1 MRITD
6 SMRFNTMVNNLNNTQ
21 SDYNEISEQIAT
33 QKKVNR
39 ASDDPVAATRIL
51 DIRRG
56 KAAIEQY
63 KQNMDI
69 SRSWISATETTLS
82 SAYDMLNT
90 AMGIAL
96 GSAGADA
103 ATREN
108 AAANIQDIIDSM
120 RSLAN
125 TKWGDRYLFSGTR
138 EDVAPFTVA
147 PSDATIDPPQAA
159 AGNTFAGTVVS
170 SGAYTGDTNKTYAV
184 KITTA
189 GALGAATY
197 KFSTDGGR
205 TWNTT
210 APAPDLIT
218 PANGVISLGDGV
230 TLTFDD
236 VLGTNPFGE
245 NDVFYVNA
253 TAAGYYQGNDE
264 NLSLEIN
271 RGTNDEYSLTGAAVF
286 TAAGAGGVDV
296 FRTLHA
302 LRDAL
307 ASDAIANTAGGS
319 TPVTAATLLRD
330 IDGYTGYSNTDTVHL
345 EGTDTS
351 GNAVSDD
358 TLAITDTTT
367 VGDLLGKI
375 GSAFG
380 DVTASIASDGKLKVV
395 DNTSG
400 ASLLAVTIG
409 IRNMGGSSD
418 STLQFNEGQTFI
430 IDQAKVLSDQVA
442 DLQKAQKQILVNQAE
457 CGTKTAHLEIVKNN
471 VTAFD
476 ESLSSLLSGTQ
487 DANVTELAMK
497 LSIKEIA
504 LKTSYSIAAKL
515 NSTSILDFLQ

>member
-21 SDYNEISEQIAT
+21 SDYNEISEAIST

-90 AMGIAL
+90 AMGVAL

-138 EDVAPFTVA
+138 EDVAPFTDA
-147 PSDATIDPPQAA
+147 PTAATIDPPQAA
-159 AGNTFAGTVVS
+159 AGNAFAGTVVS

-184 KITTA
+184 KITSA

-205 TWNTT
+205 TWS
-210 APAPDLIT
+210 ADAST
-218 PANGVISLGDGV
+218 PLNGAISVGDGV

-264 NLSLEIN
+264 NLSIPIN
-271 RGTNDEYSLTGAAVF
+271 RGTNDEYSLTGAEVF

-307 ASDAIANTAGGS
+307 ASDAIANTAGGA
-319 TPVTAATLLRD
+319 PVTAATLLKD
-330 IDGYTGYSNTDTVHL
+330 IDGYTGYSNTDTIHL

-351 GNAVSDD
+351 GNVVSDD

-380 DVTASIASDGKLKVV
+380 DATASIASDGKLKVV

-471 VTAFD
+471 VTAFN
-476 ESLSSLLSGTQ
+476 ESLSSLLSETQ

-497 LSIKEIA
+497 LSMKEIA

-515 NSTSILDFLQ
+515 NSTSILDFLR

>member
-39 ASDDPVAATRIL
+39 ASDDPAAATRIL
-51 DIRRG
+51 DIQRG

-82 SAYDMLNT
+82 SASDMLNT

-205 TWNTT
+205 TWNTN

-218 PANGVISLGDGV
+218 PSNGVISLGDSV

-253 TAAGYYQGNDE
+253 TA
-264 NLSLEIN
+264 
-271 RGTNDEYSLTGAAVF
+271 
-286 TAAGAGGVDV
+286 
-296 FRTLHA
+296 
-302 LRDAL
+302 
-307 ASDAIANTAGGS
+307 
-319 TPVTAATLLRD
+319 
-330 IDGYTGYSNTDTVHL
+330 
-345 EGTDTS
+345 
-351 GNAVSDD
+351 
-358 TLAITDTTT
+358 
-367 VGDLLGKI
+367 
-375 GSAFG
+375 
-380 DVTASIASDGKLKVV
+380 
-395 DNTSG
+395 
-400 ASLLAVTIG
+400 
-409 IRNMGGSSD
+409 
-418 STLQFNEGQTFI
+418 
-430 IDQAKVLSDQVA
+430 
-442 DLQKAQKQILVNQAE
+442 
-457 CGTKTAHLEIVKNN
+457 
-471 VTAFD
+471 
-476 ESLSSLLSGTQ
+476 
-487 DANVTELAMK
+487 
-497 LSIKEIA
+497 
-504 LKTSYSIAAKL
+504 
-515 NSTSILDFLQ
+515 

>member
-21 SDYNEISEQIAT
+21 SDYNEISEAIST

-90 AMGIAL
+90 VMGIAL

-147 PSDATIDPPQAA
+147 PSAATIDPVQAA
-159 AGNTFAGTVVS
+159 GSNTFAGTVVS
-170 SGAYTGDTNKTYAV
+170 SGTYTGGTNKTYAV
-184 KITTA
+184 KITSA

-205 TWNTT
+205 TWS
-210 APAPDLIT
+210 ADAST
-218 PANGVISLGDGV
+218 PLNGAISVGDGV

-264 NLSLEIN
+264 NLSIPIN
-271 RGTNDEYSLTGAAVF
+271 RGTNDEYSLTGAEVF

-307 ASDAIANTAGGS
+307 ASDAIANTAGG
-319 TPVTAATLLRD
+319 TPVTAATLLKD
-330 IDGYTGYSNTDTVHL
+330 IDGYTGYSNTDTIHL

-351 GNAVSDD
+351 GNVVSDD

-395 DNTSG
+395 DNTAG

-471 VTAFD
+471 VTAFN
-476 ESLSSLLSGTQ
+476 ESLSSLLSETQ

-497 LSIKEIA
+497 LSMKEIA

-515 NSTSILDFLQ
+515 NSTSILDFIR

>member
-21 SDYNEISEQIAT
+21 SDYNEISEAIST

-90 AMGIAL
+90 VMGIAL

-147 PSDATIDPPQAA
+147 PSAATIDPVQAA
-159 AGNTFAGTVVS
+159 GSNTFAGTVVS
-170 SGAYTGDTNKTYAV
+170 SGTYTGGTNKTYAV
-184 KITTA
+184 KITSA

-205 TWNTT
+205 TWS
-210 APAPDLIT
+210 ADAST
-218 PANGVISLGDGV
+218 PLNGAISVGDGV

-264 NLSLEIN
+264 NLSIPIN
-271 RGTNDEYSLTGAAVF
+271 RGTNDEYSLTGAEVF

-307 ASDAIANTAGGS
+307 ASDAIANTAGG
-319 TPVTAATLLRD
+319 TPVTAATLLKD
-330 IDGYTGYSNTDTVHL
+330 IDGYTGYSNTDTIHL

-351 GNAVSDD
+351 GNVVSDD

-395 DNTSG
+395 DNTAG

-430 IDQAKVLSDQVA
+430 IDQAKVLSYQVA

-471 VTAFD
+471 VTAFN
-476 ESLSSLLSGTQ
+476 ESLSSLLSETQ

-497 LSIKEIA
+497 LSMKEIA

-515 NSTSILDFLQ
+515 NSTSILDFIR